1 MNTGSKKHGLIATL
15 SVMTLLATACSGG
28 GTGSEPQPGDG
39 KTEAPMELNIFS
51 NFSIAQPPS
60 PDNPVTKEFEK
71 RTNTKLNITW
81 VSDTVFDDK
90 LNVLLASGDLPDMI
104 RLPSINQAQFQ
115 TMVKQGAF
123 WDLTP
128 YLKDYKNLMDSPKSM
143 WDNQKIGGKNYV
155 VPIVRPLEGGT
166 TFFIRKDWVEK
177 LGLKMPTT
185 LDELYQVMKV
195 FKEKEPDGKKDT
207 FGYTMRTHDQIE
219 FIYTGSSS
227 KWKEKDGGLID
238 ITFTP
243 EMRESILF
251 RKKLFDEKLIP
262 PDFSVMKNEQWVDL
276 ATSGRVGV
284 TTETI
289 EAMWRWTYDQWKRDP
304 KVNWEPIVSLE
315 AGAGPFQQQN
325 SGFIGVF
332 AIPKKVPEAKMRK
345 LLSLLDYGAS
355 AEGSTLSQYGIEGVH
370 YKNEDGFFVT
380 NEQAVK
386 DNLGTGSFG
395 KLFMKHDPY
404 MYAYAPGMPKEIF
417 EKNKKIIDAKSKI
430 SVPIRDIGLV
440 SETNNKL
447 GADYNKKIADLKIQV
462 IMGKAGIDAW
472 DKFVADLKQDPN
484 YQKIIQEMNAAYKER
499 LAAK

>member
-1 MNTGSKKHGLIATL
+1 MKKGSNKHALVAML
-15 SVMTLLATACSGG
+15 SIVAVMTAACSGSNPA
-28 GTGSEPQPGDG
+28 TKSEDG
-39 KTEAPMELNIFS
+39 KKEAVTTLNIFS

-81 VSDTVFDDK
+81 VSDTVFNDK

-104 RLPSINQAQFQ
+104 RLPDTTVPQFL

-143 WDNQKIGGKNYV
+143 WDNSKVNGKNYV
-155 VPIVRPLEGGT
+155 VPIVRPIEGGT
-166 TFFIRKDWVEK
+166 TFFIRKDWLDK
-177 LGLKMPTT
+177 LGLNMPTT

-195 FKEKEPDGKKDT
+195 FKEKEPDGKKGT
-207 FGYTMRTHDQIE
+207 YGYTMRTNDQIE
-219 FIYTGSSS
+219 FIYAGAGA
-227 KWKEKDGGLID
+227 KWKVKDGGLID
-238 ITFTP
+238 INLEP
-243 EMRESILF
+243 EMKASLLYK
-251 RKKLFDEKLIP
+251 KKLYDEQLVP
-262 PDFSVMKNEQWVDL
+262 PDYSVMKNDDWVDL

-304 KVNWEPIVSLE
+304 KVNWEPIVSLS

-332 AIPKKVPEAKMRK
+332 AIPKTVPEAKMRK
-345 LLSLLDYGAS
+345 ILSLLDYGAS
-355 AEGSTLSQYGIEGVH
+355 TEGSTLSQYGIEGTH
-370 YKNEDGFFVT
+370 YKKEDGFFIT

-404 MYAYAPGMPKEIF
+404 MYAFAPGMPKEIF
-417 EKNKKIIDAKSKI
+417 EKNKKIIDAKAKI
-430 SVPIRDIGLV
+430 SVPRPEIGLV

-447 GADYNKKIADLKIQV
+447 GADYNKKIADMKTQV
-462 IMGKAGIDAW
+462 VMGKSSIADW
-472 DKFVADLKQDPN
+472 DKMVADLKQDAN

-499 LAAK
+499 LASK